1 MKKKNLEKIFKLG
14 NIINVS
20 PPLVEDLKITPYV
33 KMKVKNI
40 PKPTDLNFNMELALK
55 KNIFQKVEHIQ
66 NVSEDGKYLIP
77 LPLEIKKIPR
87 EAKKV
92 DLRVELRVGRT
103 VIAEKKTSLAV
114 SHTKNMLKLSNPY
127 MRGRRVSV
135 GERKDYFCDLKN
147 KSKNPI
153 QVYVEILIMP
163 FGRDEIKIFGERLS
177 MSPGRFDQIQARMNM
192 PLNILGEFFVVA
204 RIKYKQEE
212 LELEQCTVLKTAIKS
227 TLEPLI
233 EIRISESSQI
243 PVSINGGE
251 KVNFNVKILQNI
263 EKTKLKV
270 DVLAVGE
277 EKVKNLKTFQI
288 KQQQGEQKMYGV
300 VNWETPQVSEK
311 KDFYIDFKVYKDDQP
326 LSDKMVKGEKK
337 KITVTPA

>member
-1 MKKKNLEKIFKLG
+1 
-14 NIINVS
+14 
-20 PPLVEDLKITPYV
+20 
-33 KMKVKNI
+33 
-40 PKPTDLNFNMELALK
+40 
-55 KNIFQKVEHIQ
+55 
-66 NVSEDGKYLIP
+66 
-77 LPLEIKKIPR
+77 
-87 EAKKV
+87 
-92 DLRVELRVGRT
+92 
-103 VIAEKKTSLAV
+103 
-114 SHTKNMLKLSNPY
+114 
-127 MRGRRVSV
+127 
-135 GERKDYFCDLKN
+135 
-147 KSKNPI
+147 
-153 QVYVEILIMP
+153 MP